1 MTEIDNVRIIKN
13 AGETR
18 RASVAG
24 RRLATPF
31 YSTQRGGDA
40 YGKQPRG
47 ESPAIRGV
55 LGHRFGAGHG
65 IRPKS
70 VLAAGGNQRLAFVRK
85 C

>member
-1 MTEIDNVRIIKN
+1 MPGKP
-13 AGETR
+13 GG
-18 RASVAG
+18 ASVAG

-47 ESPAIRGV
+47 ESPAIRGM
-55 LGHRFGAGHG
+55 LGHRFGAGHS